1 MATQTDFWGEIE
13 QPIVRT
19 PVAILKEQ
27 AALLGTKTKNL
38 IEAEVYTD
46 MNSGALDHHLY
57 LVVPAMGYRYELLRF
72 WHSATDLYP
81 VTTISASTVQS
92 LETEE
97 QFVEWL
103 RERLSSSETKRIV
116 GNLLAQVNA

>member
-27 AALLGTKTKNL
+27 AALLGAKTQNL
-38 IEAEVYTD
+38 IEAEVTTLAR
-46 MNSGALDHHLY
+46 GGEIHHSLY
-57 LVVPAMGYRYELLRF
+57 LVVPAMDYRYELLRM
-72 WHSATDLYP
+72 WHRVTELYP
-81 VTTISASTVQS
+81 VHPIAHSFLS